1 MKNVKKCSLQSR
13 ACLLALLVG
22 EYLFEAFHWGIEVM
36 RERESNN
43 NINLDGFARGDVND
57 IDGVATEKPKPSFVG
72 DDPVKDF
79 RERMAMATNHQMRV
93 DGLQW
98 CHCSS

>member
-1 MKNVKKCSLQSR
+1 M
-13 ACLLALLVG
+13 LAFLVG
-22 EYLFEAFHWGIEVM
+22 ECLFEAFHRGIEAIRERE

-43 NINLDGFARGDVND
+43 NTNLDGFAGGDAND
-57 IDGVATEKPKPSFVG
+57 IDGVATEKPRPSFVG

-79 RERMAMATNHQMRV
+79 RERMAMAANHQMRA

>member
-1 MKNVKKCSLQSR
+1 VKNVKKCGLQSR
-13 ACLLALLVG
+13 ACLLALLMG

-43 NINLDGFARGDVND
+43 NTNLDGFAGGNAND
-57 IDGVATEKPKPSFVG
+57 IDGVATEKPRPSFVG

-79 RERMAMATNHQMRV
+79 KDGMAMVANHQMRA
-93 DGLQW
+93 DGL
-98 CHCSS
+98 

>member
-1 MKNVKKCSLQSR
+1 M
-13 ACLLALLVG
+13 
-22 EYLFEAFHWGIEVM
+22 
-36 RERESNN
+36 
-43 NINLDGFARGDVND
+43 ND
-57 IDGVATEKPKPSFVG
+57 IDGVAMEKPKPSFIG

-79 RERMAMATNHQMRV
+79 RERMAMAANHQMRA

>member
-1 MKNVKKCSLQSR
+1 VKNVKKCGLQSR
-13 ACLLALLVG
+13 AYLLALLVG

-36 RERESNN
+36 RESNN
-43 NINLDGFARGDVND
+43 NINLDGFAGGDAND
-57 IDGVATEKPKPSFVG
+57 IYGVATEKPRPFFVG

-79 RERMAMATNHQMRV
+79 RERMAMAANHQMRA

>member
-1 MKNVKKCSLQSR
+1 MKNVKKCGLQSR

-43 NINLDGFARGDVND
+43 NTNLDGFAGGDANELMALPRKSP
-57 IDGVATEKPKPSFVG
+57 GHPSLV
-72 DDPVKDF
+72 
-79 RERMAMATNHQMRV
+79 MIQ
-93 DGLQW
+93 
-98 CHCSS
+98 